1 MSEAQSPPSGTVLTC
16 DGSLLAP
23 MPLHSAR
30 PRPSV
35 PRASKH
41 NPPCLSTLDTAS
53 CSGTLRE
60 PLNERRRAA
69 SERSYYNNEEQMD
82 RTDSLPCLSK
92 WIAPQVTSPVTGRA
106 YEKYT
111 IIIRETAVM
120 WKCDMEQIAAGRRQL
135 SIDNPL
141 RGSHN
146 SLIYL
151 DPQLWTLG
159 SLHPRELQDDLWF
172 KLLGKIYSCN
182 YYCVIF
188 FL

>member
-1 MSEAQSPPSGTVLTC
+1 MSDAQSPPSGTVLTW

-69 SERSYYNNEEQMD
+69 NERSYCYNEEQTD
-82 RTDSLPCLSK
+82 RIDSLPCLSK
-92 WIAPQVTSPVTGRA
+92 WISPQVTSPCDGTCLR
-106 YEKYT
+106 KYT

-120 WKCDMEQIAAGRRQL
+120 WKCDMERIAAGRRQL

-141 RGSHN
+141 RGSHKN
-146 SLIYL
+146 LIYL
-151 DPQLWTLG
+151 DSPALNFGVITPQG
-159 SLHPRELQDDLWF
+159 VARWF
-172 KLLGKIYSCN
+172 MI
-182 YYCVIF
+182 
-188 FL
+188 